1 MERIAEIIRASAA
14 AREATMAAILE
25 LQESTSST
33 SKESVHLEE
42 VSVLD
47 LFIITSPRKNELKQT
62 LGVRINQLYF
72 NIFVSRGNGS
82 MKRRMKRSSHVKNAL
97 IIKNQTLW

>member
-14 AREATMAAILE
+14 AREATMVAILE

-33 SKESVHLEE
+33 SKESAQLEE

-47 LFIITSPRKNELKQT
+47 LLLLNLE
-62 LGVRINQLYF
+62 
-72 NIFVSRGNGS
+72 
-82 MKRRMKRSSHVKNAL
+82 RMS
-97 IIKNQTLW
+97 